1 MYPDPV
7 GGVAHRRR
15 GARRRRVGAVGP
27 ARAGRA
33 GRFDESMRHPLAL
46 CTPPPPC
53 WGRNVGL

>member
-27 ARAGRA
+27 AI
-33 GRFDESMRHPLAL
+33 
-46 CTPPPPC
+46 
-53 WGRNVGL
+53 